1 MRLPVLLLIA
11 GIVLGGLVGYLTRPE
26 AAELKVGGLS
36 IEVQG
41 NRPAGASSQGGIT
54 TGQWQHIGAF
64 AIGGGVLGLL
74 AGFVAGR
81 RTA

>member
-1 MRLPVLLLIA
+1 MLKVSLLVA
-11 GIVLGGLVGYLTRPE
+11 GLLVGALAGYLTRPE

-41 NRPAGASSQGGIT
+41 DRPAGARAGGGIT

-64 AIGGGVLGLL
+64 ALGGAVLGLV
-74 AGFVAGR
+74 AGFVADR
-81 RTA
+81 RR

>member
-1 MRLPVLLLIA
+1 MMKVSLLVA
-11 GIVLGGLVGYLTRPE
+11 GLVIGGLAGYLTRPE

-41 NRPAGASSQGGIT
+41 SRPAGASAGGGIT

-64 AIGGGVLGLL
+64 ALGGGVLGLL
-74 AGFVAGR
+74 AGFVADR
-81 RTA
+81 RRA